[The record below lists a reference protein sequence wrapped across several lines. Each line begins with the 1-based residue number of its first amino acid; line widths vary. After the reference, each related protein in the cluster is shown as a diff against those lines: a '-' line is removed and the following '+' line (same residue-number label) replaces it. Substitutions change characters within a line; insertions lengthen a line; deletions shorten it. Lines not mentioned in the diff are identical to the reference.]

1 MKKFFLF
8 IVFISLSISMVSQR
22 ISRDSKS
29 IQFVNYPSLLM
40 PGVETY
46 STSIDLSAIEGLL
59 EEGSMYVWTYKTLN
73 SILGPQGY
81 THKENES
88 DIEIT
93 LVAKNYLVFPS
104 VTDASPDYESAYY
117 LPTYTIPLDWEIV
130 IEGAVSQRILLSEYK
145 DSLQIVVPLRDV
157 GGRLHK
163 ISDAEK
169 VKEIMEG
176 ESEQILKSA
185 ERQFLSEIMLFTSEV
200 VNRSLSYD
208 VEVLEVPLFSLRS
221 NRQVDVTDWEDPHKN
236 AEKLFEE
243 LRNGVSPNELYN
255 KYTDVF
261 DFYALKIEEFR
272 GDVRKNRNLLEA
284 ASTNLI
290 NMLMIVKPDAITVDH
305 IDVFVETNNESGSR
319 EEKRNK
325 LMSRISHALAVYESR
340 NACER
345 DYADLFNMPPLSNNE
360 YAVTYTMSSGETKQ
374 GVVTYS
380 TFYGLRPSDA
390 CVGFSLYDIDVFN
403 SSDGKVSSRQALDV
417 RDIDSYEIFGDKY
430 VKVRFSDPTVVSLR
444 GEESFMWELMD
455 GDVSIYWLTDS
466 GRSGAVIRKGNRGQL
481 VFNYARLAEM
491 LDDKP
496 AIAEKIRNG
505 HYGNPEIRERS
516 SRLGN
521 MMQQGVV
528 NDICPRI
535 LLNIVADYNELN

>member
-1 MKKFFLF
+1 
-8 IVFISLSISMVSQR
+8 
-22 ISRDSKS
+22 
-29 IQFVNYPSLLM
+29 M
-40 PGVETY
+40 PEVETY
-46 STSIDLSAIEGLL
+46 STNIDLTAIEGLL
-59 EEGSMYVWTYKTLN
+59 EEGSTYVWTYKTLN

-81 THKENES
+81 THKEIDS

-117 LPTYTIPLDWEIV
+117 LPKYTIPMDWEIV
-130 IEGAVSQRILLSEYK
+130 IEGAVSQRILLSDYK
-145 DSLQIVVPLRDV
+145 DSLHIVVPLRDV
-157 GGRLHK
+157 GGSLHK
-163 ISDAEK
+163 ITDPEK
-169 VKEIMEG
+169 IKEVMES
-176 ESEQILKSA
+176 ESEQILKAA
-185 ERQFLSEIMLFTSEV
+185 ERQFLSEVMLFAREV

-208 VEVLEVPLFSLRS
+208 VEVLEVPFFSLRS
-221 NRQVDVTDWEDPHKN
+221 NRQVDVSDWEEPHKN

-243 LRNGVSPNELYN
+243 LKNGASPSELYN
-255 KYTDVF
+255 KYADVF
-261 DFYALKIEEFR
+261 EFYELKINEYKD
-272 GDVRKNRNLLEA
+272 DVRKNRNLLEA
-284 ASTNLI
+284 ASTNLV
-290 NMLMIVKPDAITVDH
+290 NMLLILKPDAITVDH
-305 IDVFVETNNESGSR
+305 VDIFVVTNNESGSR
-319 EEKRNK
+319 DEKRNK
-325 LMSRISHALAVYESR
+325 LKSRISQAIAVYESR
-340 NACER
+340 NECGR
-345 DYADLFNMPPLSNNE
+345 DYAELFTMPPLSNNAYE
-360 YAVTYTMSSGETKQ
+360 VTYTLSSGEVKQ

-417 RDIDSYEIFGDKY
+417 KDIDSYEIFGDKY

-455 GDVSIYWLTDS
+455 GDVSIYWLTDL
-466 GRSGAVIRKGNRGQL
+466 GRSGAVIKKGNRGQF

-496 AIAEKIRNG
+496 TIAENIRNG

-535 LLNIVADYNELN
+535 LLNIVADYNQIN